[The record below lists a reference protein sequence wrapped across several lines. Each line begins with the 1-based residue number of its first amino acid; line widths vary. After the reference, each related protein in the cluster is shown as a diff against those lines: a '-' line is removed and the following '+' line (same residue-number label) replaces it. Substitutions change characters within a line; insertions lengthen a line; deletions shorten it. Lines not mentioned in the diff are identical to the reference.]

1 MRRLAVL
8 LAALT
13 TLVVAAPAHA
23 ATINVAIKKSGFSP
37 SSVQIAFGD
46 TVRWTNADTTNHQV
60 VADNGSFASPIL
72 KPKGS
77 YSYTFKT
84 SGRFP
89 YHDAIKPSLK
99 GVIRVSGPP
108 PSLTFGA
115 SQPIVVYGTQTILNG
130 VVSNKKTN
138 ESVTIFYQ
146 PYGQTSPIQ
155 LAVVQTTTGGNFSY
169 TTTPSIYTTYFAQ
182 WRKAKSQQAVVQV
195 KPKITFTPKG
205 RRFYTTVRA
214 ADHSWAGHFVYLQR
228 LSRFGQW
235 VTTKKLK
242 LGPKSARL
250 FKIPRRRGVTVYR
263 IYMTVNQAGAGYLD
277 SHSGTQ
283 KLRRR

>member
-1 MRRLAVL
+1 MRRLAVS

-13 TLVVAAPAHA
+13 MFVVAAPAQA
-23 ATINVAIKKSGFSP
+23 ATINVAIKKGGFSP
-37 SSVQIAFGD
+37 SSIRINFGD

-72 KPKGS
+72 KPKES
-77 YSYTFKT
+77 YSFTFRT
-84 SGRFP
+84 AGRFP
-89 YHDAIKPSLK
+89 YHDAIKPSLR
-99 GVIRVSGPP
+99 GVVRVSGPP

-115 SQPIVVYGTQTILNG
+115 SQPIVVYGTETTLNG
-130 VVSNKKTN
+130 VVSNKRAN
-138 ESVTIFYQ
+138 ETVTIFYQ

-155 LAVVQTTTGGNFSY
+155 LAVVQTGNGGGFSY
-169 TTTPSIYTTYFAQ
+169 TTTPTIYTTYFAQ
-182 WRKAKSQQAVVQV
+182 WRSAKSQQAIVQV
-195 KPKITFTPKG
+195 KPKITFTPRG

-250 FKIPRRRGVTVYR
+250 FSIARRRGVTVYR
-263 IYMTVNQAGAGYLD
+263 IYMTVNQAGLGYLD

>member
-1 MRRLAVL
+1 MRRLAVS

-13 TLVVAAPAHA
+13 MFVVAAPAQA
-23 ATINVAIKKSGFSP
+23 ATINVAIKKGGFSP
-37 SSVQIAFGD
+37 SSIRINFGD

-72 KPKGS
+72 KPKES
-77 YSYTFKT
+77 YSFTFRT
-84 SGRFP
+84 AGRFP
-89 YHDAIKPSLK
+89 YHDAIKPSLR
-99 GVIRVSGPP
+99 GVVRVSGPP

-115 SQPIVVYGTQTILNG
+115 SQPIVVYGTETTLNG
-130 VVSNKKTN
+130 VVSNKKAN
-138 ESVTIFYQ
+138 ETVTIFSQ
-146 PYGQTSPIQ
+146 PYGQTSPVQ
-155 LAVVQTTTGGNFSY
+155 LAVVQTGSGGGLSY
-169 TTTPSIYTTYFAQ
+169 TTTPTIYTTYFAQ
-182 WRKAKSQQAVVQV
+182 WRSAKSQQAIVQV
-195 KPKITFTPKG
+195 KPKITFTPRG

-250 FKIPRRRGVTVYR
+250 FRIPRRQGVTVYR
-263 IYMTVNQAGAGYLD
+263 IYMTVNQAGLGYLD

>member
-1 MRRLAVL
+1 MRRLAALVAASTA
-8 LAALT
+8 LA
-13 TLVVAAPAHA
+13 VAAPAHA
-23 ATINVAIKKSGFSP
+23 ATINVKITKSGFSP
-37 SSVQIAFGD
+37 SSVRIDFGD
-46 TVRWTNADTTNHQV
+46 TVKWTNSDSTNHQV

-72 KPKGS
+72 RPNQS
-77 YSYTFKT
+77 YSFTFKT
-84 SGRFP
+84 AGRFP

-99 GVIRVSGPP
+99 GVVRVNGPP

-115 SQPIVVYGTQTILNG
+115 TNPIVVYGTQTTLNG
-130 VVSNKKTN
+130 TVSNQRAN
-138 ESVTIFYQ
+138 ESVTLFYQ

-155 LAVVQTTTGGNFSY
+155 LAVVKTTTGGVFSF
-169 TTTPSIYTTYFAQ
+169 TTTPAIYTTYWAQ
-182 WRKAKSQQAVVQV
+182 WRKTNSQQAVVQV
-195 KPKITFTPKG
+195 KPKITFTP
-205 RRFYTTVRA
+205 RRSRFYTTVSA

-235 VTTKKLK
+235 VTTLKLR

-250 FKIPRRRGVTVYR
+250 FRIPRRHGVTVYR
-263 IYMTVNQAGAGYLD
+263 VAMTVNQAGAGYLD

>member
-8 LAALT
+8 LAGFAALA
-13 TLVVAAPAHA
+13 VAAPAQA
-23 ATINVAIKKSGFSP
+23 ATINVAIKRASFSP
-37 SSVQIAFGD
+37 SSIRINFGD

-60 VADNGSFASPIL
+60 VADSGSFASPIL
-72 KPKGS
+72 KPKQT
-77 YSYTFKT
+77 YSFTFRAA
-84 SGRFP
+84 GRFP

-99 GVIRVSGPP
+99 GVVRVNGPP

-115 SQPIVVYGTQTILNG
+115 SQPIVVYGTETTLNG
-130 VVSNKKTN
+130 VVSNKKAN

-146 PYGQTSPIQ
+146 PYGQTSAIQ
-155 LAVVQTTTGGNFSY
+155 LAVVQSGSGGGFAY
-169 TTTPSIYTTYFAQ
+169 TTTPTIYTTYFAQ
-182 WRKAKSQQAVVQV
+182 WKNTKSQQAIVQV
-195 KPKITFTPKG
+195 KPKITFTPRG
-205 RRFYTTVRA
+205 SRFYTTVHA

-250 FKIPRRRGVTVYR
+250 FRIARRRGVTVYR
-263 IYMTVNQAGAGYLD
+263 IYMTVNQAGLGYLD